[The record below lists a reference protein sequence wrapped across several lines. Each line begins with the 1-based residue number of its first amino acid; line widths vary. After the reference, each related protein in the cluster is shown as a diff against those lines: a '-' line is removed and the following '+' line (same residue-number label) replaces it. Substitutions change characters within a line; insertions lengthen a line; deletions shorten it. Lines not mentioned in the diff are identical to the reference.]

1 MLDPKGKNEIKEL
14 IAQMRKSNPDM
25 TIISIT
31 HDVEEGLLAD
41 QVIIVNQG
49 KVFKQGSP
57 EMVFSNQAELRS
69 VQLDVPFAYKLKQL
83 LSDKGLDPKSVD
95 IEEMVKFLCR

>member
-1 MLDPKGKNEIKEL
+1 MLDPKGKTEIKEL
-14 IAQMRKSNPDM
+14 IAQMRKSNPEM

-41 QVIIVNQG
+41 QVIIVNAG
-49 KVFKQGSP
+49 KIFKQGSP
-57 EMVFSNQAELRS
+57 ASVFANQAELRS
-69 VQLDVPFAYKLKQL
+69 VQLDVPFAYKLKQQL
-83 LSDKGLDPKSVD
+83 KDSGLDPKSVD